1 MAGLNGKVPVVSV
14 VMPVYNT
21 ERYVAHAVQSVLT
34 QTFEDFEFIILD
46 DGSVDRSMHI
56 IQEVAENDDR
66 IRFFPLEHQGYVS
79 LLRRGLKHCRGEF
92 IARMDSDDISTP
104 DRFEKQV
111 AFLRANPEVVAVGS
125 RVILIDPY
133 GSQFE
138 KPGHKTEH
146 EEIEQE
152 LLNGIGWAIVHP
164 SAMMRRDAMV
174 KVGGY
179 REDLAVS
186 EDLDLFL
193 RLAEV
198 GKLRNCAI
206 SCSASRYR
214 RTNAIH

>member
-1 MAGLNGKVPVVSV
+1 MVSV

-21 ERYVAHAVQSVLT
+21 ERYVAHAVQSVLS

-111 AFLRANPEVVAVGS
+111 DFLRVNPDVVAVGS
-125 RVILIDPY
+125 RVILIDPD
-133 GSQFE
+133 E
-138 KPGHKTEH
+138 
-146 EEIEQE
+146 
-152 LLNGIGWAIVHP
+152 
-164 SAMMRRDAMV
+164 R
-174 KVGGY
+174 
-179 REDLAVS
+179 
-186 EDLDLFL
+186 
-193 RLAEV
+193 
-198 GKLRNCAI
+198 
-206 SCSASRYR
+206 
-214 RTNAIH
+214 